1 MLATDQELSSSV
13 AGLTKKVKA
22 APNLK
27 NFGFIPSKRVRGTVD
42 EDVVVALGN
51 LIVDVEQVIPVN
63 CLVPACLAGIYTSW
77 DYSSGRSVPSPGR
90 DVTSPTS
97 WDLSLISAT
106 K

>member
-42 EDVVVALGN
+42 EDVVVAFGWKSIFTLEKF
-51 LIVDVEQVIPVN
+51 IW
-63 CLVPACLAGIYTSW
+63 TS
-77 DYSSGRSVPSPGR
+77 
-90 DVTSPTS
+90 
-97 WDLSLISAT
+97 T
-106 K
+106 KPCIGGLY